1 MRLKL
6 IILFFLL
13 YNCISAFYTNLP
25 NYFINLSYHLAIS
38 INPGS
43 NSNYVNYAIVGESN
57 GKLVYTKFIT
67 FKEFIS
73 IGMGKQS
80 SAANSVGVNIF
91 KKFNIKDCLYR
102 YDSLDCKKI
111 PEPKIFDLWALRYN
125 RNPFCPSDCIPSEN
139 MLVDGFGQHKSRP
152 SWPQLQILQNY
163 GIVYINDF
171 FYGDKLFE
179 LLSDFQKPEWRQ
191 KYEDAVE

>member
-13 YNCISAFYTNLP
+13 YNCILGHYINLP
-25 NYFINLSYHLAIS
+25 NYFVNLSYHLAIS
-38 INPGS
+38 INPGC
-43 NSNYVNYAIVGESN
+43 NSNYINYAIVGESN

-139 MLVDGFGQHKSRP
+139 MLVDGLGQHKSRP

>member
-1 MRLKL
+1 LRLKL
-6 IILFFLL
+6 IILFFFL
-13 YNCISAFYTNLP
+13 YNCILGSYINLP
-25 NYFINLSYHLAIS
+25 NYFINLNYHLAIS

-191 KYEDAVE
+191 RYEDAVE